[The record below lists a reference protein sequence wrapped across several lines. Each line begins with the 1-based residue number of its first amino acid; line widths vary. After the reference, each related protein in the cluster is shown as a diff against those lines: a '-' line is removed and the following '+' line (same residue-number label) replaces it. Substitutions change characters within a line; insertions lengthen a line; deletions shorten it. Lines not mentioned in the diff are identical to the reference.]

1 MLFKTEWS
9 WELRT
14 WSHEMNLLD
23 ILSTSP
29 HYFCRKWIEAT
40 NENSNFDLGDYRV
53 KSCNLHWFGESNLF
67 WFSLFCSPIVKVLT
81 RLFCLV
87 LLRLSLQT
95 SVCLYLTLSLPEC
108 LMEFCKVA
116 SESSDEVLWSVT
128 IQMKALC
135 LYLHMILFVF
145 QNFTK
150 WNLGI
155 CFRLNL
161 AVAPCLLPK
170 ISGGITITIIVITVT
185 TSLSLSQPWSFFS
198 SPPLK
203 SLAFHHLCSPHQCDT
218 GGWPAWGY
226 VHRRHISGRYF
237 SEGEKRQT
245 GNASAVRR
253 PAWGYAHGF
262 QHKTLCVFPEL
273 EPSTI
278 LVYGRV

>member
-1 MLFKTEWS
+1 
-9 WELRT
+9 
-14 WSHEMNLLD
+14 
-23 ILSTSP
+23 
-29 HYFCRKWIEAT
+29 
-40 NENSNFDLGDYRV
+40 
-53 KSCNLHWFGESNLF
+53 
-67 WFSLFCSPIVKVLT
+67 
-81 RLFCLV
+81 
-87 LLRLSLQT
+87 
-95 SVCLYLTLSLPEC
+95 
-108 LMEFCKVA
+108 MEFCKVA
-116 SESSDEVLWSVT
+116 SEYADEILWSVT

-185 TSLSLSQPWSFFS
+185 TSLSLSQPWSFFFVTTVKVIGFP
-198 SPPLK
+198 PPLQPSSMRHWRLA
-203 SLAFHHLCSPHQCDT
+203 SLGLRAQKTHFRSLFF
-218 GGWPAWGY
+218 GGREAT
-226 VHRRHISGRYF
+226 
-237 SEGEKRQT
+237 T